1 MRNGCQQALSVLL
14 GVLLFLLP
22 VFGHPADLIGVAKAT
37 GPAEINGL
45 IFPGE
50 TNLYS
55 GDRVR
60 TGPETSLTVFVSP
73 QEKVHVAP
81 RSRARFLRDGEATVI
96 ALEEGMVAFRT
107 GGHTRLALEQ
117 YGVTVRGQ
125 NALLGVAQVTVLK
138 GRGAQVRALNG
149 PIEIA
154 AVSQSVLLPPGELAL
169 IFQTPTQAPTR
180 SPSEGSFSPQ
190 AQQSS
195 EAQPGSVTGTVVDNT
210 RLVVRRATVL
220 LTSREGVTHTT
231 ETNQLGEFSFDG
243 LAPGIYSLSIT
254 KVGLHRYQT
263 GNVLVEPGRQSS
275 LGVIT
280 LQRGM
285 GGGKKAAITIV
296 VISGVAAGVGIPLL
310 VGDGQGPQ
318 PASPSVP

>member
-73 QEKVHVAP
+73 QEKIHVAP
-81 RSRARFLRDGEATVI
+81 RTRARFLREGEAIVI

-107 GGHTRLALEQ
+107 EGHTRLALEQ

-125 NALLGVAQVTVLK
+125 NALPGVAQVTVLK
-138 GRGAQVRALNG
+138 GRGAQVRALKA

-154 AVSQSVLLPPGELAL
+154 AISQSVLLQPGELAL
-169 IFQTPTQAPTR
+169 ISPTPTEAPTL

-210 RLVVRRATVL
+210 RAVVRRATVL

-231 ETNQLGEFSFDG
+231 GTNQLGEFSFEG
-243 LAPGIYSLSIT
+243 LSSGFYSLSIT
-254 KVGLHRYQT
+254 KKGLHSYQT

-285 GGGKKAAITIV
+285 GGGKKATIAIV
-296 VISGVAAGVGIPLL
+296 VIAGVAAAFAIPL
-310 VGDGQGPQ
+310 VTGGEERRVV
-318 PASPSVP
+318 SPSVP

>member
-1 MRNGCQQALSVLL
+1 MRNGCQQVLSVLL

-73 QEKVHVAP
+73 QEKIHVAP
-81 RSRARFLRDGEATVI
+81 KSRARFLRDGEATVI

-107 GGHTRLALEQ
+107 DGHTRLALEQ

-138 GRGAQVRALNG
+138 GRGAQVRALKA

-154 AVSQSVLLPPGELAL
+154 AIGQFVLLQPGELAL
-169 IFQTPTQAPTR
+169 VSEFPTQ
-180 SPSEGSFSPQ
+180 EQPQ
-190 AQQSS
+190 AQEST
-195 EAQPGSVTGTVVDNT
+195 EAGPGSVTGTVVDST
-210 RLVVRRATVL
+210 RAVVRRATVL
-220 LTSREGVTHTT
+220 LTSRDGVTHTT
-231 ETNQLGEFSFDG
+231 ETNTLGEFSFEG
-243 LAPGIYSLSIT
+243 LAPGFYSLSIT
-254 KVGLHRYQT
+254 QVGLHRYQT

-280 LQRGM
+280 VQRGM
-285 GGGKKAAITIV
+285 GGGKKATIAIV
-296 VISGVAAGVGIPLL
+296 VIGGVAAAVAIPL
-310 VGDGQGPQ
+310 VTGGEERRVV
-318 PASPSVP
+318 SPSVP

>member
-14 GVLLFLLP
+14 GVLLFILP

-60 TGPETSLTVFVSP
+60 TGPETSLTVFASP
-73 QEKVHVAP
+73 QEKIHVAP
-81 RSRARFLRDGEATVI
+81 GSRARFLRDGEAIVI

-107 GGHTRLALEQ
+107 EGHTRLALEQ

-125 NALLGVAQVTVLK
+125 SALLGVAQVTVLM
-138 GRGAQVRALNG
+138 GRGAQVRALRA

-154 AVSQSVLLPPGELAL
+154 GIGQSVLLQPGELAL
-169 IFQTPTQAPTR
+169 VSEAPIQ
-180 SPSEGSFSPQ
+180 EQPQ
-190 AQQSS
+190 AQEST
-195 EAQPGSVTGTVVDNT
+195 EAGPGSVTGTVVDST
-210 RLVVRRATVL
+210 RAVVWRATVL
-220 LTSREGVTHTT
+220 LTSRSGVTHTT
-231 ETNQLGEFSFDG
+231 ETNQLGEFRFDG
-243 LAPGIYSLSIT
+243 LAPGSYSLRIT
-254 KVGLHRYQT
+254 KKGLHSYQT

-285 GGGKKAAITIV
+285 GGGKKTTIAIV
-296 VISGVAAGVGIPLL
+296 VIGGLAAAVAIPLATGGEERR
-310 VGDGQGPQ
+310 VV
-318 PASPSVP
+318 SPSVP

>member
-1 MRNGCQQALSVLL
+1 MRSGCQQVLSVFL

-73 QEKVHVAP
+73 QERIHVAP

-107 GGHTRLALEQ
+107 EGHTRLVLEQ
-117 YGVTVRGQ
+117 SGVSVRGQ
-125 NALLGVAQVTVLK
+125 SDFPGVAQVTLMN
-138 GRGAQVRALNG
+138 GRGLQVRALG
-149 PIEIA
+149 APIEIEG
-154 AVSQSVLLPPGELAL
+154 VGQSVLLQPGELAS
-169 IFQTPTQAPTR
+169 ISHTPTQAPILPT
-180 SPSEGSFSPQ
+180 SEGSFSPQ
-190 AQQSS
+190 AQQST
-195 EAQPGSVTGTVVDNT
+195 EAQPGSVKGRAVDNT
-210 RLVVRRATVL
+210 QAPVWRATVL
-220 LTSREGVTHTT
+220 LTSRDGVTHTT
-231 ETNQLGEFSFDG
+231 ETNQLGQFSFEG
-243 LAPGIYSLSIT
+243 LAPGFYSLSIT
-254 KVGLHRYQT
+254 KKGLHRYQT

>member
-73 QEKVHVAP
+73 QERIHVAP
-81 RSRARFLRDGEATVI
+81 KSRARFLRDGEATVI

-125 NALLGVAQVTVLK
+125 NALPGVAQVTLMN
-138 GRGAQVRALNG
+138 GRGVQVRALG
-149 PIEIA
+149 APIEIEG
-154 AVSQSVLLPPGELAL
+154 VGQSVLLQPGELAL
-169 IFQTPTQAPTR
+169 VSEAPTQ
-180 SPSEGSFSPQ
+180 EQPQ
-190 AQQSS
+190 AQEST
-195 EAQPGSVTGTVVDNT
+195 EAGPGSVTGTVVDGT
-210 RLVVRRATVL
+210 RAVVWRATVL
-220 LTSREGVTHTT
+220 LTSRDGVTHTT
-231 ETNQLGEFSFDG
+231 ETNPLGEFSFNG
-243 LAPGIYSLSIT
+243 LAPRIYSLSIT
-254 KVGLHRYQT
+254 KKGLHPYQT
-263 GNVLVEPGRQSS
+263 GNVMVEPGRQSS

-280 LQRGM
+280 LQLGM
-285 GGGKKAAITIV
+285 GGGKKATIAIV
-296 VISGVAAGVGIPLL
+296 VIGGVAAGVAIPLL
-310 VGDGQGPQ
+310 GGDGQGPQ
-318 PASPSVP
+318 PVSPSVP